1 MLYTIVTRAK
11 RYIWIYED
19 STLDK
24 VPMFEYWYK
33 RDLIEI
39 VTESARPDKH
49 QTPSSSST
57 EDLIEIVTESA
68 RPDEHQTPSLLAS
81 SSTEPDEHQTLS
93 LLASSSI
100 EDWKRQGDIYMEKR
114 LWQQAKKCYQKAGE
128 SSLQN
133 IAHAHALEQRALRA
147 KKTDTSQFR
156 AAAAMLIDCCKLVP
170 RKDLV
175 HNAAICLYRA
185 KMHTESI
192 KLFERIQEVRNVC
205 MQ

>member
-33 RDLIEI
+33 RGLIEI
-39 VTESARPDKH
+39 VTESAGPDEH
-49 QTPSSSST
+49 QTPSSLASSST
-57 EDLIEIVTESA
+57 E
-68 RPDEHQTPSLLAS
+68 DEHQTPSLLAS
-81 SSTEPDEHQTLS
+81 SST
-93 LLASSSI
+93 

-114 LWQQAKKCYQKAGE
+114 LWQQASKCYQKAGE

-133 IAHAHALEQRALRA
+133 IAHAHALEERALTAR
-147 KKTDTSQFR
+147 KTDTSQFR
-156 AAAAMLIDCCKLVP
+156 KAAAMLIDCCELVP

-185 KMHTESI
+185 KMYAESI